1 MTRWLLMA
9 IVCAAHAP
17 HRCKPVVLIDYYD
30 AAGCQSGLS
39 YLAAYPEPR
48 QIKVWCERKRK

>member
-17 HRCKPVVLIDYYD
+17 HTCKKVVLINYYRAD
-30 AAGCQSGLS
+30 DCRSGLG
-39 YLAAYPEPR
+39 YLKAYPEPR
-48 QIKVWCERKRK
+48 QIKVWCERKRT